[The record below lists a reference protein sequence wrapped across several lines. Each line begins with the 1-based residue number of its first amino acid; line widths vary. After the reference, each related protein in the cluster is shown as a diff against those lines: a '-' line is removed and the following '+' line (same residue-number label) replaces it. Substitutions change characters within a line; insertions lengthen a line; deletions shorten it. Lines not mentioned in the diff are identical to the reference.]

1 MKKKNKKKNTYKYDN
16 KRFILVFTM
25 MFCLVIS
32 MSTYWMYAYKH
43 KYGKNYFDNK
53 IISYKVSDYVEFNRF
68 TPFNPMY
75 ITSFMYS
82 CT

>member
-53 IISYKVSDYVEFNRF
+53 IISYK
-68 TPFNPMY
+68 
-75 ITSFMYS
+75 
-82 CT
+82 